1 MSAFFIFARMS
12 LSQTFYQHQAQTTD
26 SPYGIEVESAEGIYI
41 YDTSGKRYMDLI
53 SGVAVSNVGHRHPKV
68 VEATKR
74 QLDKYM
80 HVMVYGEYIQKPQ
93 AELAEKLT
101 SLLPNSLDCLYPVN
115 SGTEANEAA
124 LKLAKRVTNR
134 TEIISFNNSYH
145 GNTHGSLSVT
155 GNEQK
160 KYRFRPLLPDVK
172 FINFNS
178 ISDLEE
184 ITTKTAAVIIE
195 PIQGDAGLRIPSKE
209 FMSALRN
216 KCTETGA
223 QLIFD
228 EIQTGFGRTGPLFA
242 FEHFNVI
249 PDILTIA
256 KGMGGGMPIGGFI
269 SSKEKMAL
277 LRNNPMLGHITTF
290 GGHPVCCA
298 AALAN
303 IQVIEEENLLD
314 SVAAKGQLF
323 RELLEK
329 NSLVTEVRQIGLML
343 AIELDN
349 FETVQKVVRNC
360 LERGVIGFWF
370 ISCNNSFRLAPPL
383 TISEIEIRE
392 ACKIINEVMN
402 SCHN

>member
-1 MSAFFIFARMS
+1 MS
-12 LSQTFYQHQAQTTD
+12 LSHSFYEHQAQTTD

-53 SGVAVSNVGHRHPKV
+53 SGVAVSNIGHCHPKV

-93 AELAEKLT
+93 LELAEKLT

-124 LKLAKRVTNR
+124 LKLAKRVTER

-155 GNEQK
+155 GNEHK
-160 KYRFRPLLPDVK
+160 KFRARPLLPDVK
-172 FINFNS
+172 FIEFNT
-178 ISDLEE
+178 ISDLSQ

-195 PIQGDAGLRIPSKE
+195 PIQGDAGLRIPSQE
-209 FMSALRN
+209 FMTALRD
-216 KCTETGA
+216 KCTATGA

-228 EIQTGFGRTGPLFA
+228 EIQTGFGRTGLLFA

-269 SSKEKMAL
+269 SSKEKMTL
-277 LRNNPMLGHITTF
+277 LSNNPMLGHITTF

-323 RELLEK
+323 RELLGQHE
-329 NSLVTEVRQIGLML
+329 LVKEVRQIGLMI
-343 AIELDN
+343 AIELAD
-349 FETVQKVVRNC
+349 FETVQKVVNGC
-360 LERGVIGFWF
+360 LEKGVIGFWF

-392 ACKIINEVMN
+392 ACEIINEVMN
-402 SCHN
+402 SCQN

>member
-1 MSAFFIFARMS
+1 MN
-12 LSQTFYQHQAQTTD
+12 LSESFYLHQAQTTD
-26 SPYGIEVESAEGIYI
+26 SPYAIEVESAEGIYI

-53 SGVAVSNVGHRHPKV
+53 SGVAVSNIGHRHPKV
-68 VEATKR
+68 IEAIKE
-74 QLDKYM
+74 QLDKHL

-93 AELAEKLT
+93 AELAKKLT
-101 SLLPNSLDCLYPVN
+101 SLLPDSLDCLYPVN

-124 LKLAKRVTNR
+124 LKLAKRITGR

-172 FINFNS
+172 FIAFNT

-184 ITTKTAAVIIE
+184 ITIKTAAVIIE
-195 PIQGDAGLRIPSKE
+195 PIQGDSGLRIPSQG
-209 FMSALRN
+209 FMDALRN
-216 KCTETGA
+216 KCTETGT

-228 EIQTGFGRTGPLFA
+228 EIQTGFGRTGSLFA
-242 FEHFNVI
+242 FEHFNVV

-256 KGMGGGMPIGGFI
+256 KGMGGGMPIGGVV
-269 SSKEKMAL
+269 SSKGKMRTL
-277 LRNNPMLGHITTF
+277 SNNPMLGHITTF

-303 IQVIEEENLLD
+303 IQVIEEESLLS
-314 SVAAKGQLF
+314 SVEEKGKLF
-323 RELLEK
+323 SELLGK
-329 NSLVTEVRQIGLML
+329 HSLVKEVRQIGLML
-343 AIELDN
+343 AIELEN
-349 FETVQKVVRNC
+349 FEIVQKVVNGC
-360 LERGVIGFWF
+360 LDKGVIGFWF

-383 TISEIEIRE
+383 TITEEEIKEGC
-392 ACKIINEVMN
+392 AVIIEVMN
-402 SCHN
+402 KLLGDEL

>member
-1 MSAFFIFARMS
+1 
-12 LSQTFYQHQAQTTD
+12 
-26 SPYGIEVESAEGIYI
+26 
-41 YDTSGKRYMDLI
+41 
-53 SGVAVSNVGHRHPKV
+53 
-68 VEATKR
+68 
-74 QLDKYM
+74 
-80 HVMVYGEYIQKPQ
+80 
-93 AELAEKLT
+93 
-101 SLLPNSLDCLYPVN
+101 
-115 SGTEANEAA
+115 
-124 LKLAKRVTNR
+124 
-134 TEIISFNNSYH
+134 
-145 GNTHGSLSVT
+145 
-155 GNEQK
+155 
-160 KYRFRPLLPDVK
+160 
-172 FINFNS
+172 
-178 ISDLEE
+178 
-184 ITTKTAAVIIE
+184 
-195 PIQGDAGLRIPSKE
+195 
-209 FMSALRN
+209 MSALRN

-349 FETVQKVVRNC
+349 FETVQKVVQNC

>member
-1 MSAFFIFARMS
+1 MS
-12 LSQTFYQHQAQTTD
+12 LSHSFYEHQAQTTD

-53 SGVAVSNVGHRHPKV
+53 SGVAVSNIGHCHPKV

-124 LKLAKRVTNR
+124 LKLAKRVTER

-155 GNEQK
+155 GNEHK
-160 KYRFRPLLPDVK
+160 KFRARPLLPDVK
-172 FINFNS
+172 FIEFNT
-178 ISDLEE
+178 ISDLSQ

-195 PIQGDAGLRIPSKE
+195 PIQGDAGLRIPSQE
-209 FMSALRN
+209 FMTALRD
-216 KCTETGA
+216 KCTATGA

-228 EIQTGFGRTGPLFA
+228 EIQTGFGRTGLLFA

-277 LRNNPMLGHITTF
+277 LSNNPMLGHITTF

-323 RELLEK
+323 RELLGQHE
-329 NSLVTEVRQIGLML
+329 LVKEVRQIGLML
-343 AIELDN
+343 AIELAD
-349 FETVQKVVRNC
+349 FETVQKVVNGC
-360 LERGVIGFWF
+360 LEKGVIGFWF

-392 ACKIINEVMN
+392 ACEIINEVMN
-402 SCHN
+402 SCQN

>member
-1 MSAFFIFARMS
+1 MS
-12 LSQTFYQHQAQTTD
+12 LSQSFYEHQAQTTD

-53 SGVAVSNVGHRHPKV
+53 SGVAVSNIGHRHPKV
-68 VEATKR
+68 VKATKR

-101 SLLPNSLDCLYPVN
+101 SLLPDSLNCLYPVN

-124 LKLAKRVTNR
+124 LKLAKRITGR
-134 TEIISFNNSYH
+134 TELISFNNSYH

-155 GNEQK
+155 GNEHK
-160 KYRFRPLLPDVK
+160 KFRARPLLPDVK
-172 FINFNS
+172 FIEFNT
-178 ISDLEE
+178 ISDLSQ

-195 PIQGDAGLRIPSKE
+195 PIQGDAGLRIPSQE
-209 FMSALRN
+209 FMTSLRD
-216 KCTETGA
+216 KCTATGA

-269 SSKEKMAL
+269 SSEEKMAL

-383 TISEIEIRE
+383 TISKIEIRE

>member
-1 MSAFFIFARMS
+1 
-12 LSQTFYQHQAQTTD
+12 
-26 SPYGIEVESAEGIYI
+26 
-41 YDTSGKRYMDLI
+41 
-53 SGVAVSNVGHRHPKV
+53 
-68 VEATKR
+68 
-74 QLDKYM
+74 
-80 HVMVYGEYIQKPQ
+80 
-93 AELAEKLT
+93 
-101 SLLPNSLDCLYPVN
+101 
-115 SGTEANEAA
+115 
-124 LKLAKRVTNR
+124 
-134 TEIISFNNSYH
+134 
-145 GNTHGSLSVT
+145 
-155 GNEQK
+155 
-160 KYRFRPLLPDVK
+160 
-172 FINFNS
+172 
-178 ISDLEE
+178 
-184 ITTKTAAVIIE
+184 
-195 PIQGDAGLRIPSKE
+195 
-209 FMSALRN
+209 
-216 KCTETGA
+216 
-223 QLIFD
+223 
-228 EIQTGFGRTGPLFA
+228 
-242 FEHFNVI
+242 
-249 PDILTIA
+249 
-256 KGMGGGMPIGGFI
+256 MGGGMPIGGFI

-349 FETVQKVVRNC
+349 FKTVQKVVQNC

>member
-1 MSAFFIFARMS
+1 MS

-178 ISDLEE
+178 ISVLEE

-195 PIQGDAGLRIPSKE
+195 PIQGDAGLRIPSQE
-209 FMSALRN
+209 FMKALRN
-216 KCTETGA
+216 KCNETGA

-360 LERGVIGFWF
+360 LEKGVIGFWF

>member
-1 MSAFFIFARMS
+1 MS

-195 PIQGDAGLRIPSKE
+195 PIQGDAGLRIPSQE
-209 FMSALRN
+209 FMTALRY
-216 KCTETGA
+216 KCTATGA

-349 FETVQKVVRNC
+349 FKTVQKVVQNC

>member
-1 MSAFFIFARMS
+1 MS
-12 LSQTFYQHQAQTTD
+12 LSHSFYEHQAQTTD

-53 SGVAVSNVGHRHPKV
+53 SGVAVSNIGHCHPKV

-93 AELAEKLT
+93 LELAEKLT

-124 LKLAKRVTNR
+124 LKLAKRVTER

-155 GNEQK
+155 GNEHK
-160 KYRFRPLLPDVK
+160 KFRARPLLPDVK
-172 FINFNS
+172 FIEFNT
-178 ISDLEE
+178 ISDLSQ

-195 PIQGDAGLRIPSKE
+195 PIQGDAGLRIPSQE
-209 FMSALRN
+209 FMTALRD
-216 KCTETGA
+216 KCTATGA

-228 EIQTGFGRTGPLFA
+228 EIQTGFGRTGLLFA

-277 LRNNPMLGHITTF
+277 LSNNPMLGHITTF

-323 RELLEK
+323 RELLGQHE
-329 NSLVTEVRQIGLML
+329 LVKEVRQIGLML
-343 AIELDN
+343 AIELAD
-349 FETVQKVVRNC
+349 FETVQKVVNGC
-360 LERGVIGFWF
+360 LEKGVIGFWF

-392 ACKIINEVMN
+392 ACEIINEVMN
-402 SCHN
+402 SCQN

>member
-1 MSAFFIFARMS
+1 MS
-12 LSQTFYQHQAQTTD
+12 LSQSFYEHQAQTTD

-53 SGVAVSNVGHRHPKV
+53 SGVAVSNIGHRHPKV
-68 VEATKR
+68 VKATKR

-101 SLLPNSLDCLYPVN
+101 SLLPDSLNCLYPVN

-124 LKLAKRVTNR
+124 LKLAKRITGR
-134 TEIISFNNSYH
+134 TELISFNNSYH

-155 GNEQK
+155 GNEHK
-160 KYRFRPLLPDVK
+160 KFRARPLLPDVK
-172 FINFNS
+172 FIEFNT
-178 ISDLEE
+178 ISDLSQ

-195 PIQGDAGLRIPSKE
+195 PIQGDAGLRIPSQE
-209 FMSALRN
+209 FMTSLRD
-216 KCTETGA
+216 KCTATGA

-269 SSKEKMAL
+269 SSEEKMAL

-314 SVAAKGQLF
+314 SVDAKGQLF

-349 FETVQKVVRNC
+349 FETVQKVVQNC

-370 ISCNNSFRLAPPL
+370 ISCNKSFRLAPPL

-402 SCHN
+402 SRHN

>member
-1 MSAFFIFARMS
+1 MS
-12 LSQTFYQHQAQTTD
+12 LSQSFYEHQAQTTD

-53 SGVAVSNVGHRHPKV
+53 SGVAVSNIGHRHPKV
-68 VEATKR
+68 VKATKR

-101 SLLPNSLDCLYPVN
+101 SLLPDSLNCLYPVN

-124 LKLAKRVTNR
+124 LKLAKRITGR
-134 TEIISFNNSYH
+134 TELISFNNSYH

-155 GNEQK
+155 GNEHK
-160 KYRFRPLLPDVK
+160 KFRARPLLPDVK
-172 FINFNS
+172 FIEFNT
-178 ISDLEE
+178 ISDLSQ

-195 PIQGDAGLRIPSKE
+195 PIQGDAGLRIPSQE
-209 FMSALRN
+209 FMTSLRD
-216 KCTETGA
+216 KCTATGA

-269 SSKEKMAL
+269 SSEEKMAL

-314 SVAAKGQLF
+314 SVDAKGQLF

-349 FETVQKVVRNC
+349 FETVQKVVQNC

-402 SCHN
+402 SRHN